1 MKNKLIFS
9 FPLSIILFILFFAL
23 SMNKNYTAEVIIGV
37 NNLNSTSI
45 IEVLEED
52 FNNQPGI
59 EFINGSLSTHTIILQ
74 VEDNNLEVATI
85 DDLLSNWGCSIKDIN
100 YRIINN

>member
-9 FPLSIILFILFFAL
+9 FPLFLFILFIAL
-23 SMNKNYTAEVIIGV
+23 SLNKHNTAQVIIGV

-45 IEVLEED
+45 IEVLEQD
-52 FNNQPGI
+52 FNNHPGI
-59 EFINGSLSTHTIILQ
+59 EFIHGSLSTHTIILQ